1 MPLMTQETWS
11 TMTPLE
17 QRRFCNM
24 LMLPVVETTEVR
36 AIAANDP
43 EPPDLDVPP
52 DEPGP
57 ESDEKF

>member
-1 MPLMTQETWS
+1 MLPKKLQ
-11 TMTPLE
+11 L
-17 QRRFCNM
+17 
-24 LMLPVVETTEVR
+24 LMLLTSPWLYPPGEEP
-36 AIAANDP
+36 ANDDDP